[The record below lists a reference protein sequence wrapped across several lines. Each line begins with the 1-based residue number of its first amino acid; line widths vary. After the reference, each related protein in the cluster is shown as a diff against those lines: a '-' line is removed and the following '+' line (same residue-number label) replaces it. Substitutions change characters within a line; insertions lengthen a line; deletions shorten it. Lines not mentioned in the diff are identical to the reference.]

1 MNPGFY
7 VTPEQLVRDRAEFA
21 RKGIAR
27 GRSILAMEYR
37 DGVLMLAENPGGALH
52 KISEVY
58 DRIAFAGVGRYNE
71 FETLRKAGIRQA
83 DVMGYLYSRDDV
95 TALGLA
101 TAFSQTLGVI
111 FSHETKPFEVEL
123 LMCELG
129 TNGQPNQMLQIS
141 YDGTLL
147 EGRGVLAIGGK
158 ADILSAG
165 LKKRFQENM
174 ELEAALRLGMEV
186 FAETERRS
194 LDGWEAAVLERGP
207 VRRCFRRLT
216 GPDLERASAQALSSQ
231 ESGG

>member
-1 MNPGFY
+1 VNPGFY

-27 GRSILAMEYR
+27 GRSIVAMEYR
-37 DGVLMLAENPGGALH
+37 KGILMLAENPGGALH

-123 LMCELG
+123 LICELG
-129 TNGQPNQMLQIS
+129 REGQPNHMLQIS
-141 YDGTLL
+141 YDGTLVD
-147 EGRGVLAIGGK
+147 ERGVLAIGGK
-158 ADILSAG
+158 ADVLGGA
-165 LKKRFQENM
+165 LRERFTEAM
-174 ELEAALRLGMEV
+174 ELDAAIRLGMEV
-186 FAETERRS
+186 FAETENRP
-194 LDGWEAAVLERGP
+194 LDGWEAAVLEEGSA
-207 VRRCFRRLT
+207 RRCFRRLA
-216 GPDLERASAQALSSQ
+216 DAELESLSARLSP
-231 ESGG
+231 

>member
-123 LMCELG
+123 LICELG
-129 TNGQPNQMLQIS
+129 QNGDPNQMLQIS

-158 ADILSAG
+158 ADTLGAA
-165 LKKRFQENM
+165 LRERFQEGL
-174 ELEAALRLGMEV
+174 ELEAALRLGMQV
-186 FAETERRS
+186 FAETERRP

-207 VRRCFRRLT
+207 ARRCFRRLAD
-216 GPDLERASAQALSSQ
+216 PELERVSAQALPN
-231 ESGG
+231 

>member
-27 GRSILAMEYR
+27 GRSIVGMEYR
-37 DGVLMLAENPGGALH
+37 TGILILAENPGEALH

-95 TALGLA
+95 NALGLA

-123 LMCELG
+123 LICELG
-129 TNGQPNQMLQIS
+129 RGGQPNHMLQIS

-147 EGRGVLAIGGK
+147 DERGVLAIGGK
-158 ADILSAG
+158 ADVLG
-165 LKKRFQENM
+165 
-174 ELEAALRLGMEV
+174 AALRERFTEGLDLEEAIRLGMEV
-186 FAETERRS
+186 FAETEDRP
-194 LDGWEAAVLERGP
+194 LEGWEAAVLEEGST
-207 VRRCFRRLT
+207 RRCFQRLADA
-216 GPDLERASAQALSSQ
+216 DLERVSAQLSS
-231 ESGG
+231 

>member
-1 MNPGFY
+1 MNLGFY

-27 GRSILAMEYR
+27 GRSIVGMEYR
-37 DGVLMLAENPGGALH
+37 TGILILAENPGEALH

-95 TALGLA
+95 NALGLA

-123 LMCELG
+123 LICELG
-129 TNGQPNQMLQIS
+129 RGGQPNHMLQIS

-147 EGRGVLAIGGK
+147 DERGVLAIGGK
-158 ADILSAG
+158 ADVLG
-165 LKKRFQENM
+165 
-174 ELEAALRLGMEV
+174 AALRERFTEGLDLEEAIRLGMEV
-186 FAETERRS
+186 FAETEDRP
-194 LDGWEAAVLERGP
+194 LEGWEAAVLEEGST
-207 VRRCFRRLT
+207 RRCFQRLADA
-216 GPDLERASAQALSSQ
+216 DLERVSAQLSS
-231 ESGG
+231 